1 MDEIVRIAS
10 LIENCYLVKGDHCYL
25 VDTGNPKARKRI
37 DQTLAERGVKPQDF
51 THILI
56 THYHYDHVG
65 NLADLKKVS
74 GALVAAGAADVPY
87 IEGIKPPEVGSD
99 LNRIGRLLAKLP
111 RSITMSYQKCQEAEV
126 DLSLTGGEVIEE
138 LGLEVVALPGHTPG
152 GICFLDRAN
161 RRAFVGDMVS
171 NYRGRVGPPVISASY
186 SLEEIE
192 ASMRR
197 LAELE
202 LEYMYPGH
210 GHIIGPDASGL
221 VDACVKKKFG

>member
-10 LIENCYLVKGDHCYL
+10 MIENCYLVKGDHCYL
-25 VDTGNPKARKRI
+25 VDTSNPKARKRI
-37 DQTLAERGVKPQDF
+37 DKILAERGVKPLDL

-56 THYHYDHVG
+56 THYHVDHTG
-65 NLADLKKVS
+65 NLADLKKES
-74 GALVAAGAADVPY
+74 GAVVAAGAADVPY
-87 IEGIKPPEVGSD
+87 IKGDRPPEIGSD
-99 LNRIGRLLAKLP
+99 LNRVGRLLKKLP
-111 RSITMSYQKCQEAEV
+111 RSITMSYQKCQGTEV
-126 DLSLTGGEVIEE
+126 DISLEGGDVIEE

-152 GICFLDRAN
+152 GMCFLDRAN

-171 NYRGRVGPPVISASY
+171 NYFGRIGPPTICASY

-192 ASMRR
+192 ASMRV
-197 LAELE
+197 LAGLE

-221 VDACVKKKFG
+221 AAAYVRKKFG